1 MAKRRN
7 LGWPEVANNFL
18 LRLTSTG
25 QLPVVAFILLLGFLI
40 YRTPPNDV
48 ADVWR
53 ILEMMVDRHS
63 GLGYGLAVA
72 ASGGWVAHSK
82 HLRSQFEREFKR
94 VGDERDEAQQK
105 HFKKKLESSS
115 K

>member
-1 MAKRRN
+1 MAKKQA
-7 LGWPEVANNFL
+7 LGWPDVVNNFL

-25 QLPVVAFILLLGFLI
+25 QLPLVAFILLLAYLI
-40 YRTPPNDV
+40 HQTPSNNI

-53 ILEMMVDRHS
+53 ILQMMLDRHS

-72 ASGGWVAHSK
+72 SSGGWIAHTK
-82 HLRSQFEREFKR
+82 YQRSRFEREFKR
-94 VGDERDEAQQK
+94 IGGERNEAQQK
-105 HFKKKLESSS
+105 HFDKKLKSS